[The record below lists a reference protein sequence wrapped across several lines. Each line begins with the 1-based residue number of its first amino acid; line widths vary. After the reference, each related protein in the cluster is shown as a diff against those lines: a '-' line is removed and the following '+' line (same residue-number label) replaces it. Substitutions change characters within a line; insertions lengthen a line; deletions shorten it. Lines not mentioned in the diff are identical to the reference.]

1 MSFFGKVFGS
11 DAAIDKVIGHG
22 KELLDDAFYTDEEKA
37 ADRAQAARETRGLVN
52 EWIKNSQGQNLARRV
67 LALSIGFVWLSLFL
81 IATLLDLAGVF
92 VDMPTAV
99 DAGQVVYNK
108 FSQASQIID
117 KRNDQMTGAIML
129 ILGFYFAAPKISE
142 IANTAMQKIAKK

>member
-1 MSFFGKVFGS
+1 M
-11 DAAIDKVIGHG
+11 
-22 KELLDDAFYTDEEKA
+22 
-37 ADRAQAARETRGLVN
+37 
-52 EWIKNSQGQNLARRV
+52 
-67 LALSIGFVWLSLFL
+67 ALSIGFVWLSLFL

>member
-37 ADRAQAARETRGLVN
+37 ADRAQAARETRGLIN

-67 LALSIGFVWLSLFL
+67 LALSIGFVWLGLFL
-81 IATLLDLAGVF
+81 IATLLDIAGVF

-108 FSQASQIID
+108 FSCLLYTSD
-117 KRNDQMTGAIML
+117 
-129 ILGFYFAAPKISE
+129 AAVE
-142 IANTAMQKIAKK
+142 